1 MSWKV
6 PLFRIYWDQDD
17 VDRVTEV
24 IRSGAYWA
32 NGPQIALFEE
42 GIRRY
47 LGTGHALTFSSGTS
61 ALHAVLQAAGVGA
74 GDEVIV
80 PSFTFIATANAP
92 IFVGAR
98 PVFADIEETTFGIDP
113 EDLARRIT
121 PRTRAIIPVHYG
133 GCPCRIQEIREIASD
148 HGLLVIED
156 AAEAF
161 GARVRGKRAGTFGN
175 AAVLSFCQNKILSTG
190 EGGAVVTDDPEW
202 HRRLQLIRSHGRNE
216 EGTDY
221 FSTTAMQ
228 DYVTLGYNFRI
239 SSLTAALGLAQL
251 SKVDHLIALRRAA
264 AETYRRE
271 LHRRVPR
278 CHVPEAP
285 EGFEPVYQI
294 FSVRVPERDGLSR
307 HLESRKILTKVYFPP
322 VHLTHYYRKVL
333 GYDVSLPVTERVSR
347 EILSLPFFPGISPE
361 EIETVVGEMS
371 LYYGG

>member
-6 PLFRIYWDQDD
+6 PLFRIYWDRED

-24 IRSGAYWA
+24 IQSGAYWA
-32 NGPQIALFEE
+32 NGPQIAGFEE

-61 ALHAVLQAAGVGA
+61 ALHAVLLAAGIGA

-92 IFVGAR
+92 LFVGAR

-113 EDLARRIT
+113 DDLAGRIT

-133 GCPCRIQEIREIASD
+133 GCPCRIREILEIASD

-161 GARVRGKRAGTFGN
+161 GAAVRGQRAGTFGN

-190 EGGAVVTDDPEW
+190 EGGAVVTDDAEW
-202 HRRLQLIRSHGRNE
+202 CRRLQLIRSHGRNE

-221 FSTTAMQ
+221 FSTAAMQ
-228 DYVTLGYNFRI
+228 DYVALGYNFRI

-251 SKVDHLIALRRAA
+251 SKVDHLIGLRRSAA
-264 AETYRRE
+264 ASYRQE
-271 LHRRVPR
+271 LHRQVPQ
-278 CHVPEAP
+278 CQVPEVP
-285 EGFEPVYQI
+285 QGYDPVYQI
-294 FSVRVPERDGLSR
+294 FSVRVPNRDSLSR
-307 HLESRKILTKVYFPP
+307 YLESRKILSKVYFPP
-322 VHLTHYYRKVL
+322 VHQTHFYRKVL
-333 GYDVSLPVTERVSR
+333 GYDISLPVTERVSR
-347 EILSLPFFPGISPE
+347 EILSLPFFPGISQQEIGTVAE
-361 EIETVVGEMS
+361 EMAGF
-371 LYYGG
+371 YGG